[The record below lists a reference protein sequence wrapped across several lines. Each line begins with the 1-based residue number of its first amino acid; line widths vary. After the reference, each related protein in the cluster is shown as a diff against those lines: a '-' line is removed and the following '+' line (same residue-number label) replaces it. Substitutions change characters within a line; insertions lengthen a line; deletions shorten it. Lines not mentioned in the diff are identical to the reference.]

1 MAVVLEICVL
11 HASKNETMEFLK
23 DLLQFLWERKIW
35 WLMPVILVLLA
46 FGVLWILSAVSPA
59 ASTFIYTL
67 F

>member
-1 MAVVLEICVL
+1 
-11 HASKNETMEFLK
+11 MEFLK